1 VTLSATWSCRVIPS
15 LTHELNQTQ
24 SPALQWDQA
33 LPSPQV
39 VLQQLTFPGVLLSA
53 GVEVMAALGFTAEP
67 DGTLAISEPWFF
79 GSSSLDDQSLMFAKM
94 LQAVHA
100 EAERLDLRM
109 IRMALHSLPND
120 ESTDTTGKPQVLK
133 RCGFT
138 DRARIVHWKAA
149 AAHINAACASE
160 SDSSDASSLHYHE
173 VPLES
178 RLKDVEE
185 SQSLSGLV
193 QWILSETEDL
203 PGMPAALAEP
213 MITTWNDQK
222 ARILIGQ
229 TPSTAAGLIVWTVD
243 TFSGAAPVPGLQIQY
258 IGVRP
263 ELRQRGIGSRL
274 LAEAL
279 RTDNQHP
286 AVNSCDLQV
295 TAFADQDNQPASS
308 FYRRC
313 GFAEESSMVLWCRDI

>member
-1 VTLSATWSCRVIPS
+1 MQC
-15 LTHELNQTQ
+15 
-24 SPALQWDQA
+24 DQD
-33 LPSPQV
+33 LPSPQAA
-39 VLQQLTFPGVLLSA
+39 LQQSSFPGVLLSA
-53 GVEVMAALGFTAEP
+53 GDEVMAALGFTAEP

-79 GSSSLDDQSLMFAKM
+79 GSSSLDAQSLMFEKM
-94 LQAVHA
+94 LQAVHG

-109 IRMALHSLPND
+109 IRVALHSFPND
-120 ESTDTTGKPQVLK
+120 ESTDATGNSQALK

-149 AAHINAACASE
+149 AAQINAVCAGE
-160 SDSSDASSLHYHE
+160 PDSSDASSLQYHE
-173 VPLES
+173 VSLES
-178 RLKDVEE
+178 RLKNVEE

-193 QWILSETEDL
+193 QRILSETEDL
-203 PGMPAALAEP
+203 PGMPAARAES

-229 TPSTAAGLIVWTVD
+229 KPSAEAGIPATAAGLVVWTMD
-243 TFSGAAPVPGLQIQY
+243 TISGTAPVPGLQIQY

-263 ELRQRGIGSRL
+263 ELRQRGIGLGL

-279 RTDNQHP
+279 RTDNQHQT
-286 AVNSCDLQV
+286 VDQCDLQV
-295 TAFADQDNQPASS
+295 TAFADKNNQPASS

-313 GFAEESSMVLWCRDI
+313 GFAEESRLVLWCRDI